1 MSSTGR
7 SKGLLWAVAV
17 LAGIGGLVVA
27 FSGGLMRSAGAEAGG
42 ALSPWLEVEAPV
54 AEFATLDGGT
64 ASLADYRG
72 QVVILNMWGTWCPPC
87 RREIPE
93 LVHLQEELIG
103 RGATVVS
110 IAVDSGTEEG
120 IRDFAE
126 EFGMNYPIWIAGT
139 DAVVQHF
146 HAIGFPFSLLIDRE
160 GLIRK
165 QYLGPQTYESLLADA
180 DVWINGGSDVDTP
193 TYTPASAVGSK

>member
-1 MSSTGR
+1 LSITGR
-7 SKGLLWAVAV
+7 SKGLVWLAVGLV
-17 LAGIGGLVVA
+17 GVGGLVVA
-27 FSGGLMRSAGAEAGG
+27 FSGGFMRSADAVGGG
-42 ALSPWLEVEAPV
+42 ARPLWLEVEAPT

-64 ASLADYRG
+64 ASLSDYRG
-72 QVVILNMWGTWCPPC
+72 QVVVLNLWGTWCPPC

-93 LVHLQEELIG
+93 LADLQEELLG

-110 IAVDSGTEEG
+110 IAVDSGSEEEIRSFADDFG
-120 IRDFAE
+120 I
-126 EFGMNYPIWIAGT
+126 NYPIWISST

-146 HAIGFPFSLLIDRE
+146 RAIGFPFTLLIDRE

-165 QYLGPQTYESLLADA
+165 EYLGPQTLESLLADA
-180 DVWINGGSDVDTP
+180 DVWISGSEADRP

>member
-17 LAGIGGLVVA
+17 LVGIGGLVVA

-42 ALSPWLEVEAPV
+42 APSRWIEVEAPV

-93 LVHLQEELIG
+93 LVHLQEALIG

-110 IAVDSGTEEG
+110 
-120 IRDFAE
+120 
-126 EFGMNYPIWIAGT
+126 
-139 DAVVQHF
+139 
-146 HAIGFPFSLLIDRE
+146 
-160 GLIRK
+160 
-165 QYLGPQTYESLLADA
+165 
-180 DVWINGGSDVDTP
+180 
-193 TYTPASAVGSK
+193 